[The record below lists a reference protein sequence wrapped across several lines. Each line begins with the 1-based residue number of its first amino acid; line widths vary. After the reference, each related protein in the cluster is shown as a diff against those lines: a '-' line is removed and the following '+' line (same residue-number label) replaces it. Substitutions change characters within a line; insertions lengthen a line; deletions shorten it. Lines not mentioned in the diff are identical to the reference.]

1 MSPNEARRV
10 YVMEQVLAGKVT
22 IVQAAKLLG
31 LCERQVKRLKGGMLK
46 EGVAFLAHKNRG
58 LKPNHA
64 LSESWREQIISHALN
79 DYRGASCEQ
88 MAELLKLYQGIS
100 VSSRTIRRVLAQT
113 GVTNTHSHKTARRRR
128 CRDRMPKEGM
138 LVQCDASQF
147 DWLEDRG
154 PRLSLH
160 GIIDDATGKVL
171 ALYFRLQEDTI
182 GYLQVLMQMLKNHG
196 VPCSFYSDRHS
207 IFFSA
212 KMGKLSIE
220 EELAGKTVHLTQFG
234 RALQELQITHIPAH
248 SPQAK
253 GRVER
258 LWGTLQS
265 RLVIEL
271 RLAGVSDLDGANAF
285 LPSYLPRFNE
295 RFAVAA
301 ADPDTAFRSSP
312 PERVLSRVVCLKE
325 ERRASNGSTIS
336 FSGNTYRL
344 VDQRGD
350 VALLYP
356 RNKVI
361 VLTRLDGS
369 IGALYKDK
377 PYSLEACCR
386 QPSVSEKQAPT
397 LQDQTKIAQPSKDN
411 PWRNFNYAKLTQDP
425 VERYFKDRSFW
436 NNVGHQR

>member
-1 MSPNEARRV
+1 
-10 YVMEQVLAGKVT
+10 
-22 IVQAAKLLG
+22 
-31 LCERQVKRLKGGMLK
+31 
-46 EGVAFLAHKNRG
+46 
-58 LKPNHA
+58 
-64 LSESWREQIISHALN
+64 
-79 DYRGASCEQ
+79 
-88 MAELLKLYQGIS
+88 MAELLRLYQGIS
-100 VSSRTIRRVLAQT
+100 VSSRTIRRVLAQA
-113 GVTNTHSHKTARRRR
+113 GITNTHSHKTARRRR

-138 LVQCDASQF
+138 LVQCDASPF

-182 GYLQVLMQMLKNHG
+182 GYLQVLMQMLKNYG
-196 VPCSFYSDRHS
+196 VPCGFYSDRHS

-285 LPSYLPRFNE
+285 MSSFLTRFNE

-301 ADPDTAFRSSP
+301 ADPETAFRSSP

-344 VDQRGD
+344 IDQRGD

-356 RNKVI
+356 RSKVT

-369 IGALYKDK
+369 VGALYKDK
-377 PYSLEACCR
+377 SYSLEACCR
-386 QPSVSEKQAPT
+386 QPNVLEKQAPA
-397 LQDQTKIAQPSKDN
+397 LQEQVKSAKPTNDN
-411 PWRNFNYAKLTQDP
+411 PWRQFNYAKQTQDP